1 MRLSDYAEHLSG
13 LEKDRYVSKV
23 KQCHGIDPLDLRDD
37 EMLTDFKDYLVHE
50 TSFVT
55 REEFKAYKSLES
67 HNFLTSGWVQEPQIR
82 VLPDNNVVVVGKVLE
97 CVPIAKIDFSSAKMK
112 KRILDGERRPAAQ
125 TSSSVPLGATD
136 EEWATFLAAC
146 HQSGCRPALLA
157 LEEDYVDEYIP
168 VATKFP
174 SAILTS
180 LWRDDMPATWEEVIA
195 ECRDMADSLTLDPE
209 VTAAIEVETKKQ
221 ASSEKWFAFRAG
233 RVTASNAKAVCRT
246 SIDNPSQSL
255 VRRICYPLET
265 QFWAPQVAWG
275 REKEGKARDAYIADI
290 APIHHNF
297 RCEESGLHLSTEH
310 PFLGATPDGLVSC
323 TCCGKGV
330 LEIKCPYRAKYCWTS
345 EIPKLKNSCL
355 TTECG
360 KLTLKTDHQYYFQVQ
375 MQMLVC
381 GRTYCDFVVWTTKDL
396 FRQRIYRDREF
407 CSEMVASCADFF
419 LCALLPEI
427 SFKYWSKK
435 IQEDDTFADST
446 SSSDSE
452 EDDNATGQSY
462 CHCKGPESGEMVAL
476 HTTHSGMQRHLSLRQ
491 RGRHGAP
498 KR

>member
-1 MRLSDYAEHLSG
+1 
-13 LEKDRYVSKV
+13 
-23 KQCHGIDPLDLRDD
+23 
-37 EMLTDFKDYLVHE
+37 
-50 TSFVT
+50 
-55 REEFKAYKSLES
+55 
-67 HNFLTSGWVQEPQIR
+67 
-82 VLPDNNVVVVGKVLE
+82 
-97 CVPIAKIDFSSAKMK
+97 MK
-112 KRILDGERRPAAQ
+112 KRILDGERRPTAQ

-174 SAILTS
+174 IAILTS
-180 LWRDDMPATWEEVIA
+180 LWRDDMPATWEEFIA

-246 SIDNPSQSL
+246 PIDNPSQSL

-310 PFLGATPDGLVSC
+310 PFLGATPDGLGPHLGGSPPRVPRNPER
-323 TCCGKGV
+323 GR
-330 LEIKCPYRAKYCWTS
+330 LQFPDS
-345 EIPKLKNSCL
+345 ESWLDDPRRDL
-355 TTECG
+355 
-360 KLTLKTDHQYYFQVQ
+360 Q
-375 MQMLVC
+375 MAERPQ
-381 GRTYCDFVVWTTKDL
+381 
-396 FRQRIYRDREF
+396 RQPRGGWQRGNDPAEPRGSRRRGSERGNVGTQRQNREF
-407 CSEMVASCADFF
+407 S
-419 LCALLPEI
+419 
-427 SFKYWSKK
+427 
-435 IQEDDTFADST
+435 
-446 SSSDSE
+446 
-452 EDDNATGQSY
+452 
-462 CHCKGPESGEMVAL
+462 
-476 HTTHSGMQRHLSLRQ
+476 
-491 RGRHGAP
+491 
-498 KR
+498 